1 MKTIIKNSTS
11 ELVIK
16 KSKFISYL
24 YKVDS
29 IIDVNKYLDKIR
41 KDYSDATHICY
52 AYVIDNNIKC
62 SDDNEPNGT
71 AGKPILNVL
80 IKNELN
86 YTLAIVIRYFGGIKL
101 GASGLIRA
109 YTNSILGALE
119 NNQIIELEKGYQVQI
134 SIPYDKQKLLN
145 NLIKDEQIKEKIFD
159 LDLIYIVNIN
169 NDTLNVLEQNNI
181 NYQIIKEQYIK
192 KTDK

>member
-134 SIPYDKQKLLN
+134 SVPYDKQKLLN